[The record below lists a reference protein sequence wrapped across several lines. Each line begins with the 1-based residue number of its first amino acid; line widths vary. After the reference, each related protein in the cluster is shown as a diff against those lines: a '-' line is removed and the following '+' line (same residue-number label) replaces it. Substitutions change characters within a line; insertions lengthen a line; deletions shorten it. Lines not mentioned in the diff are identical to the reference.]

1 METKTQRL
9 QRILRHFKTE
19 TGKTDFEMSEVAEF
33 AISKGYPVPQP
44 KKPRDLLAKEFAA
57 AAREQTRFDPITGKP
72 YRAYQSYKQKV
83 GGQQLSLWI
92 DIDEATR
99 AKMQLCTQLRRQQMV
114 RDGFH
119 LALDV
124 EHWNNRNSEEEP
136 LQLDLEFTQDVQW
149 LIKDSDY
156 DEEAEEADE
165 DEEKGEEEE
174 D

>member
-1 METKTQRL
+1 METKNQRL
-9 QRILRHFKTE
+9 QRILRHFKAE

-57 AAREQTRFDPITGKP
+57 AAREQTRVDPLTGKP
-72 YRAYQSYKQKV
+72 YRAYQSYKQRV
-83 GGQQLSLWI
+83 GGQQLSLWV
-92 DIDEATR
+92 DIDEASR

-114 RDGFH
+114 RDGYH

-124 EHWNNRNSEEEP
+124 EHWNNRNTEEEP
-136 LQLDLEFTQDVQW
+136 LQLDLEFTEDVQW
-149 LIKDSDY
+149 LVKDSAYQEDN
-156 DEEAEEADE
+156 E
-165 DEEKGEEEE
+165 DEEGSEDENEE